1 MMGGTR
7 EYFCLEQLVL
17 LDGLQTIDDEDA
29 QRTFDEEKMLT
40 PATSDLYQGGLTM
53 LEAYS
58 RSLPLVHLDA
68 KSVPQEAVDRCAART
83 PKPELEAFSPS
94 LTEAWLDEKCIDA
107 PFESGVLI
115 EKGIGGARLLALA
128 HASGHKELM
137 KECAIKNLTRAK
149 KFQSAILRNVSTR
162 ADAIAHDMITVVL
175 RKSLDPAVGER
186 FGTALEVLEG
196 LGAKTDYDTKT
207 LEMVLIDISKAVG
220 ADQLPPQVVAEKS
233 SEHSDA
239 IVNSTLGG
247 LTKRLVQY
255 EDVQSALDS
264 CAEWMGV
271 ASRDARPE
279 VVSIFCKLWKDY
291 GRELRSLDL
300 SMKAH
305 RHWGSTML
313 GDEGTMISLAK
324 SLTVSAAA
332 SLEHIDLTQQ
342 KGLPEGVLAILLG
355 ACALPKLQTLKLA
368 GCKGVA
374 GTCGTIPAEIG
385 GCKALLV
392 FDVNNSQF
400 TGACVFHGDNWEN
413 ASRFFADVSFLYDPY
428 YIRTNASQF
437 NLYFPQITGTIP
449 VEFGQMVNLKKL
461 VLWGNELT
469 GAIVCSIIHN
479 NKCI

>member
-1 MMGGTR
+1 MLGKGQLCAKMMGGTP
-7 EYFCLEQLVL
+7 EYFCLEQLIL
-17 LDGLQTIDDEDA
+17 LDGLQTIDDENA
-29 QRTFDEEKMLT
+29 QRAFDEEKMLT

-149 KFQSAILRNVSTR
+149 KFQSAIIRNISTR
-162 ADAIAHDMITVVL
+162 ADAIAHKRVANVL
-175 RKSLDPAVGER
+175 RKSLDPAVGKR
-186 FGTALEVLEG
+186 FGTALEVLMG
-196 LGAKTDYDTKT
+196 LGAKMDFDMKT
-207 LEMVLIDISKAVG
+207 REMVTDISEAVG

-279 VVSIFCKLWKDY
+279 VVSIFCKLCKDY
-291 GRELRSLDL
+291 GGELRSLNL
-300 SMKAH
+300 SKKAH
-305 RHWGSTML
+305 GHWGNTML
-313 GDEGTMISLAK
+313 SDEGTMISLAE
-324 SLTVSAAA
+324 SLKVCAAA
-332 SLEHIDLTQQ
+332 SLEHIDLSQQ

-355 ACALPKLQTLKLA
+355 ACALPKWQTLKLA
-368 GCKGVA
+368 GCEGVA
-374 GTCGTIPAEIG
+374 GTCGTIPTEIG
-385 GCKALLV
+385 GCESLLV
-392 FDVNNSQF
+392 FDVSGSDF
-400 TGACVFHGDNWEN
+400 TGARVFHE
-413 ASRFFADVSFLYDPY
+413 SLFR
-428 YIRTNASQF
+428 
-437 NLYFPQITGTIP
+437 
-449 VEFGQMVNLKKL
+449 
-461 VLWGNELT
+461 
-469 GAIVCSIIHN
+469 
-479 NKCI
+479 